1 MRSDYPQYLRCLEAL
16 KGSSFF
22 HLMDTKA
29 LHELLVTMNHKYWHK
44 GDFRYS
50 LDSQFNLIVS
60 GRLKVYRCNSRTGR
74 EHTIFLLLPGDVFDF
89 IALLDE
95 EPHDVCWE
103 AIEQLEVLTLPVDQ
117 MRHWIDRNPSM
128 HQHILKYLG
137 KRIRQLENAKTDISL
152 YTTLVRLAKLLLE
165 NMDHQSHKLKVLN
178 DLPNEEIASLIGTT
192 RAVVNRHLQEL
203 KNCGAISLK
212 HREIVI
218 DNVNLL
224 LSIAEEKYNPHS
236 HIQK

>member
-1 MRSDYPQYLRCLEAL
+1 MKADYPQYLRCLEAL
-16 KGSSFF
+16 KDSSFF
-22 HLMDTKA
+22 HLLATPA
-29 LHELLVTMNHKYWHK
+29 LQELLAAMNHKYWHK
-44 GDFRYS
+44 GDFRYN
-50 LDSQFNLIVS
+50 LESQFNFIVS
-60 GRLKVYRCNSRTGR
+60 GRLKVYRCNPRSGR

-103 AIEQLEVLTLPVDQ
+103 AIEQLEVLTLPVAQ

-137 KRIRQLENAKTDISL
+137 KRIRQLEHAKTDISL

-165 NMDHQSHKLKVLN
+165 NMDIQSHKLTVLN

-212 HREIVI
+212 HREIVV

-224 LSIAEEKYNPHS
+224 LSIAEEKYVPKS
-236 HIQK
+236 HI

>member
-29 LHELLVTMNHKYWHK
+29 LQELLVTMNHKYWHK

-50 LDSQFNLIVS
+50 LDSQFNFIVS
-60 GRLKVYRCNSRTGR
+60 GRLKVYRCNPRSGR
-74 EHTIFLLLPGDVFDF
+74 EHTIFLLVPGDVFDF

-128 HQHILKYLG
+128 LQHILKYLG
-137 KRIRQLENAKTDISL
+137 KRIRQLEHAKTDISL
-152 YTTLVRLAKLLLE
+152 YSTLVRLAKLLLE
-165 NMDHQSHKLKVLN
+165 NMDIQSHKLTILN

-218 DNVNLL
+218 DNLKLL
-224 LSIAEEKYNPHS
+224 LSIAEEKYVPQS
-236 HIQK
+236 HT

>member
-1 MRSDYPQYLRCLEAL
+1 MRSDHIQYLRCLEAL

-22 HLMDTKA
+22 NLMSTPA
-29 LHELLVTMNHKYWHK
+29 LQELLALMTHKSWHK
-44 GDFRYS
+44 GDCRYG
-50 LDSQFNLIVS
+50 LDSQFNFIVS
-60 GRLKVYRCNSRTGR
+60 GRLKVYRCNPRSGR

-95 EPHDVCWE
+95 EPHNVCWE

-117 MRHWIDRNPSM
+117 MRHWIDRNSSM

-137 KRIRQLENAKTDISL
+137 KRIRQLEHAKTDISL
-152 YTTLVRLAKLLLE
+152 YNALVRLAKLLLE
-165 NMDHQSHKLKVLN
+165 NMDMQSHKLTILK

-218 DNVNLL
+218 DNLKLL
-224 LSIAEEKYNPHS
+224 LSIAEEKYIPQS
-236 HIQK
+236 HT